1 MSKDAH
7 YLVQIVMS
15 NDSLWFTVYY
25 YLIVHII
32 YVDLYIL
39 KALYVVIHSFVKTHS
54 IRLFFLIV
62 GSLLGHILVNL
73 NL

>member
-7 YLVQIVMS
+7 YLVQIVMG

-25 YLIVHII
+25 YLIIHII
-32 YVDLYIL
+32 YVDLYTF
-39 KALYVVIHSFVKTHS
+39 KALYVVHSFVKTHS

-62 GSLLGHILVNL
+62 GSLLGTTY
-73 NL
+73 